1 MYPSLLGNLSL
12 LSVIS
17 NDSRHM
23 SFAHVVEV
31 RHDDVGSEK

>member
-23 SFAHVVEV
+23 SFAHVSRSDMVM
-31 RHDDVGSEK
+31 

>member
-17 NDSRHM
+17 NDSR
-23 SFAHVVEV
+23 
-31 RHDDVGSEK
+31 SEIYLTLRSDTVM